1 MMPAEGVVKLME
13 ELNELGVVCAKRLA
27 YWTTDDHPDGSNLK
41 VRMEEEM
48 GDVYASLQFVTENLG
63 LDRAA
68 IESRGQGKYTL
79 FVEWEAD
86 PGNGQEAYDRPK
98 DS

>member
-27 YWTTDDHPDGSNLK
+27 YWTTDDHPDGSNL
-41 VRMEEEM
+41 RQCMEDEIS
-48 GDVYASLQFVTENLG
+48 DVLASIRFVMAT
-63 LDRAA
+63 LDLDARLIGERTAEKEA
-68 IESRGQGKYTL
+68 L
-79 FVEWEAD
+79 FWKWHYD
-86 PGNGQEAYDRPK
+86 LGNGQEAYDRPK